1 MGIRASR
8 ANREKMQ
15 LTKSKPVPLPSDDAD
30 EQDKSEMADQSE
42 PSSPLEFQEE
52 EAWGI
57 EVSGPNAIRLHWGP
71 PAMGVIQAL
80 SYIVEKKD
88 PSDQDWVPVAVVG
101 SDVTSYEVGELD
113 LYAQHWF
120 RVLARSSMGLTTVY
134 ETERPF
140 QLREEETDAPADRPD
155 PPSTP
160 LLVVV
165 TGPFSMDVKWTAPLH
180 DGGRPILGY
189 LVAVKELQRTLWMEV
204 CQVIAPIVR
213 AHIQDLEEGHEYLVR
228 IYAWNEV
235 GISDPLETP
244 EGTVIIRPPGVVV
257 PPSAPVGPLV
267 VESVTEDSVR
277 LSWKQ
282 PLKDGGDPVRN
293 YLVEYRDVSAAEIA
307 KFSVRTPDARTSF
320 TVEDLR
326 TRHFYVFRISAENEA
341 GTGEALVD
349 KKPVRVQAAPK
360 KPPAPEPPVVVI
372 HPTMPDACIV
382 TWSPPCD
389 DITWYIVERCDL
401 VGDVWIVVSQQKEA
415 QFVAQNLVPGIEYS
429 FRVSAENEVGMG
441 KWSKPSEPIV
451 IIRKVASM
459 TAPEFTKELS
469 DCDVLVDND
478 ATFTCKFIG
487 IPTPEITWYKSGHEI
502 YDSGRT
508 EIDTSLATSTLL
520 LRKVRLEDKGK
531 IECQALNNAGLKTT
545 SAKLTVLAPPKLT
558 GSPTYKDGLMFDSG
572 ETVRVKLSY
581 TGHPPPDFTWRR
593 NGEIVV
599 FDGSSAAMLV
609 DRDDQTVLL
618 KLVDADPN
626 HRGMYTLEATNE
638 HGSDQFS
645 VAVMITGEPE
655 PPEGKPVV
663 TSVDWNSCTL
673 SWNPSANDGGSPVSS
688 YIIERRQ
695 MNNELWMKATTAHQ
709 EHCTVYG
716 LIEGG
721 QYAFRVRAVT
731 VYGTSKPSQ
740 SSEPVTLL
748 RLGPESRAES
758 LPMETNSTEATEAI
772 ATEQDFASTADDA
785 TLTVTK
791 YDSDDQRSSLDV
803 DEFLNEDAAASETVS
818 QVTAPGVSEWSD
830 YDSLVPSSVV
840 KVESG
845 DITEAEYDALTKRA
859 SLEIFEKL
867 GLSEPALLVED
878 NESHE
883 EEAVEAIDV
892 DVPGDAVLQKE
903 EKLASLVREHS
914 FGIVPFVSDE
924 SFDLLQ
930 EEPRYESGTT
940 SYVPLTVSCVLTIT
954 SWHLAE
960 ESSMEPA
967 PTSQRPLPTLLV
979 SHIFSLVVFS
989 PPLLLDQMQ
998 NLPPTRFPDGII
1010 VKLVTQAEYRMYKN
1024 LLPESSFL
1032 IIDVEHPLL
1041 VLAPPLQLES
1051 TSHFSD
1057 PEKRIPIAG
1066 RFTLSE
1072 RLPVPLNY
1080 VIDTL
1085 LCEGN
1090 LRRPERP
1097 STDYCSVGYVRSAA
1111 EPTAIVTT
1119 VQPEGV
1125 VLSVTKPD
1133 TPTKLSEVETDES
1146 FVEDMLE
1153 APYAKQRDLLSA
1165 SPSDSGLDS
1174 SISLPGTQWRP
1185 QGPLGLRTEDRRFYY
1200 YPDAQYYKTQAR
1212 LKEFDMRTRRPYT
1225 RRITSLSKT
1234 IESDYSHRKS
1244 NMDRLAKKIS
1254 SEMSS
1259 LERDLE
1265 LLHSMQSMLRRE
1277 LKTREKPT
1285 GEQTNGK
1292 TSNGRKSEGSPDTTR
1307 ARPYPDASSR
1317 PYLSRRLS
1325 RSDSSESDEPVAG
1338 LPRPKPVPKGEAPRF
1353 ITRLENRIAPSGYRV
1368 KLHCTVVGDPTPQ
1381 VTWLKN
1387 GVKVS
1392 LENRQ
1397 ISINH
1402 QDYGLCSL
1410 EIFNLKPA
1418 DTGEYTCTATNAYG
1432 EATTSAYL
1440 RVTGER
1446 ELTPEE
1452 PKFESCA
1459 PDLTVRAG
1467 GKAVF
1472 SWKASGSP
1480 LPTLKVT
1487 KDSKPLRTNLTTD
1500 VIISR
1505 DGICR
1510 VCLQKVSPA
1519 DAGVYTCTAENDSGT
1534 AASTS
1539 ILEIAGLEEGS
1550 SDFQEERRRL
1560 EKIHVDDRRNASEA
1574 VERASRLADPPYVLS
1589 PEENKDDYYKSRR
1602 NFRTYGMLGLNYLED
1617 VPRTSYEPRSVPGP
1631 PLDPVVTESGPTSAT
1646 LAWTKPISNGG
1657 HPITGYRIQY
1667 REVPSKQWRDKA
1679 TSRICVCDI
1688 YGLKPQTEY
1697 VFQVSAGNKNGWGQ
1711 PVVAVP
1717 ELKNWRFFL

>member
-1 MGIRASR
+1 
-8 ANREKMQ
+8 
-15 LTKSKPVPLPSDDAD
+15 
-30 EQDKSEMADQSE
+30 
-42 PSSPLEFQEE
+42 
-52 EAWGI
+52 
-57 EVSGPNAIRLHWGP
+57 
-71 PAMGVIQAL
+71 
-80 SYIVEKKD
+80 
-88 PSDQDWVPVAVVG
+88 
-101 SDVTSYEVGELD
+101 
-113 LYAQHWF
+113 
-120 RVLARSSMGLTTVY
+120 
-134 ETERPF
+134 
-140 QLREEETDAPADRPD
+140 
-155 PPSTP
+155 
-160 LLVVV
+160 
-165 TGPFSMDVKWTAPLH
+165 
-180 DGGRPILGY
+180 
-189 LVAVKELQRTLWMEV
+189 
-204 CQVIAPIVR
+204 
-213 AHIQDLEEGHEYLVR
+213 
-228 IYAWNEV
+228 
-235 GISDPLETP
+235 
-244 EGTVIIRPPGVVV
+244 VVV

-818 QVTAPGVSEWSD
+818 Q
-830 YDSLVPSSVV
+830 
-840 KVESG
+840 
-845 DITEAEYDALTKRA
+845 
-859 SLEIFEKL
+859 
-867 GLSEPALLVED
+867 
-878 NESHE
+878 
-883 EEAVEAIDV
+883 
-892 DVPGDAVLQKE
+892 
-903 EKLASLVREHS
+903 
-914 FGIVPFVSDE
+914 
-924 SFDLLQ
+924 
-930 EEPRYESGTT
+930 
-940 SYVPLTVSCVLTIT
+940 
-954 SWHLAE
+954 
-960 ESSMEPA
+960 
-967 PTSQRPLPTLLV
+967 
-979 SHIFSLVVFS
+979 
-989 PPLLLDQMQ
+989 
-998 NLPPTRFPDGII
+998 
-1010 VKLVTQAEYRMYKN
+1010 
-1024 LLPESSFL
+1024 
-1032 IIDVEHPLL
+1032 
-1041 VLAPPLQLES
+1041 
-1051 TSHFSD
+1051 
-1057 PEKRIPIAG
+1057 
-1066 RFTLSE
+1066 
-1072 RLPVPLNY
+1072 
-1080 VIDTL
+1080 
-1085 LCEGN
+1085 
-1090 LRRPERP
+1090 
-1097 STDYCSVGYVRSAA
+1097 
-1111 EPTAIVTT
+1111 
-1119 VQPEGV
+1119 
-1125 VLSVTKPD
+1125 
-1133 TPTKLSEVETDES
+1133 
-1146 FVEDMLE
+1146 
-1153 APYAKQRDLLSA
+1153 
-1165 SPSDSGLDS
+1165 
-1174 SISLPGTQWRP
+1174 WRP

-1440 RVTGER
+1440 RVT
-1446 ELTPEE
+1446 
-1452 PKFESCA
+1452 
-1459 PDLTVRAG
+1459 
-1467 GKAVF
+1467 
-1472 SWKASGSP
+1472 
-1480 LPTLKVT
+1480 
-1487 KDSKPLRTNLTTD
+1487 
-1500 VIISR
+1500 
-1505 DGICR
+1505 
-1510 VCLQKVSPA
+1510 
-1519 DAGVYTCTAENDSGT
+1519 
-1534 AASTS
+1534 
-1539 ILEIAGLEEGS
+1539 EEGS

-1560 EKIHVDDRRNASEA
+1560 EKIHVDDR
-1574 VERASRLADPPYVLS
+1574 
-1589 PEENKDDYYKSRR
+1589 
-1602 NFRTYGMLGLNYLED
+1602 
-1617 VPRTSYEPRSVPGP
+1617 RSVPGP

-1688 YGLKPQTEY
+1688 YGLKPQ
-1697 VFQVSAGNKNGWGQ
+1697 
-1711 PVVAVP
+1711 
-1717 ELKNWRFFL
+1717 

>member
-1 MGIRASR
+1 
-8 ANREKMQ
+8 MQ
-15 LTKSKPVPLPSDDAD
+15 LTKTGPVPLPSDDGD
-30 EQDKSEMADQSE
+30 EEDKSEMTDQFQ
-42 PSSPLEFQEE
+42 PSSPLEFQGITDEDS
-52 EAWGI
+52 WGI

-88 PSDQDWVPVAVVG
+88 PSDQDWVPVAIVG
-101 SDVTSYEVGELD
+101 SDVTSYEVEDLD
-113 LYAQHWF
+113 LCSEHWF

-140 QLREEETDAPADRPD
+140 QLREQER
-155 PPSTP
+155 
-160 LLVVV
+160 
-165 TGPFSMDVKWTAPLH
+165 
-180 DGGRPILGY
+180 
-189 LVAVKELQRTLWMEV
+189 
-204 CQVIAPIVR
+204 VI
-213 AHIQDLEEGHEYLVR
+213 
-228 IYAWNEV
+228 
-235 GISDPLETP
+235 
-244 EGTVIIRPPGVVV
+244 V

-267 VESVTEDSVR
+267 VENVTEDSVR
-277 LSWKQ
+277 LSWKE
-282 PLKDGGDPVRN
+282 PLKNGGDPVTN

-307 KFSVRTPDARTSF
+307 KFSVRTPDARTRF
-320 TVEDLR
+320 TVQDLK
-326 TRHFYVFRISAENEA
+326 TRHFYVFRISAENQA

-349 KKPVRVQAAPK
+349 KKPVRVKAAPK
-360 KPPAPEPPVVVI
+360 KPPAPEPPVVVV

-389 DITWYIVERCDL
+389 DITCYILERCDL

-429 FRVSAENEVGMG
+429 FRVSAENEAGMG

-451 IIRKVASM
+451 ITRKVASM

-469 DCDVLVDND
+469 DCNVLVDND
-478 ATFTCKFIG
+478 ATFTCKFVG

-572 ETVRVKLSY
+572 ETLRIKLSY
-581 TGHPPPDFTWRR
+581 SGHPPPDLIWRR
-593 NGEIVV
+593 NGDIVSL
-599 FDGSSAAMLV
+599 DGSSASMLV

-618 KLVDADPN
+618 KLVDVDPS
-626 HRGMYTLEATNE
+626 HRGTYTLEATNE
-638 HGSDQFS
+638 HGSDEFS

-655 PPEGKPVV
+655 PPEGKPQV

-673 SWNPSANDGGSPVSS
+673 SWNPPANDGGSPVSS

-695 MNNELWMKATTAHQ
+695 MDNELWMKATTAHQ
-709 EHCTVYG
+709 EHCTIYG
-716 LIEGG
+716 LVEGG
-721 QYAFRVRAVT
+721 KYSFRVRAVT
-731 VYGTSKPSQ
+731 VYGTSKASQ
-740 SSEPVTLL
+740 SSDPVTLL
-748 RLGPESRAES
+748 RLGLESRAES

-772 ATEQDFASTADDA
+772 ATEQDFPSTADDV

-818 QVTAPGVSEWSD
+818 QVTAPGGSEWSD
-830 YDSLVPSSVV
+830 YDSLVPSSMV
-840 KVESG
+840 KMESG
-845 DITEAEYDALTKRA
+845 DITEADYDALAKRA

-867 GLSEPALLVED
+867 GLKDSVAMIRD
-878 NESHE
+878 
-883 EEAVEAIDV
+883 EAVRELE
-892 DVPGDAVLQKE
+892 PGESMEVAMPTGALLQKE
-903 EKLASLVREHS
+903 KELAGLIREHL
-914 FGIVPFVSDE
+914 FAIVPCVTDE

-940 SYVPLTVSCVLTIT
+940 SYVPLTVSCVLTIL
-954 SWHLAE
+954 SWHSAE
-960 ESSMEPA
+960 EPDMEPA
-967 PTSQRPLPTLLV
+967 STSERPLAILLEP
-979 SHIFSLVVFS
+979 HTFSLVVFS
-989 PPLLLDQMQ
+989 SPLLLDQTV
-998 NLPPTRFPDGII
+998 NLRHTECPDGII
-1010 VKLVTQAEYRMYKN
+1010 VKVVTMAEWNMYKN
-1024 LLPESSFL
+1024 LLPDSSFL
-1032 IIDVEHPLL
+1032 IIDVAHPLL

-1057 PEKRIPIAG
+1057 PERRIPIAG

-1085 LCEGN
+1085 LSEGN
-1090 LRRPERP
+1090 LRITKLP
-1097 STDYCSVGYVRSAA
+1097 SADYGSVGYIRRPP
-1111 EPTAIVTT
+1111 EPIAIVTT

-1125 VLSVTKPD
+1125 ALSVTKPES
-1133 TPTKLSEVETDES
+1133 PTKLSEVETDES
-1146 FVEDMLE
+1146 FVDDRLE
-1153 APYAKQRDLLSA
+1153 ASFAQRPDLLSA
-1165 SPSDSGLDS
+1165 SPTDSGVDS
-1174 SISLPGTQWRP
+1174 SVSIPGTQWRP
-1185 QGPLGLRTEDRRFYY
+1185 HGTLGLRADDRRFYY
-1200 YPDAQYYKTQAR
+1200 YPDAQYYKTAAR

-1244 NMDRLAKKIS
+1244 NIDALAKKIS

-1265 LLHSMQSMLRRE
+1265 LLHSMQNMLRSE
-1277 LKTREKPT
+1277 LKTRERPT
-1285 GEQTNGK
+1285 GDQTNGK

-1325 RSDSSESDEPVAG
+1325 RSDSSESDEPVARV
-1338 LPRPKPVPKGEAPRF
+1338 PRPKPAPKGEAPRF
-1353 ITRLENRIAPSGYRV
+1353 ITRLENRIAPSGYRM

-1381 VTWLKN
+1381 ITWLKN

-1410 EIFNLKPA
+1410 EIFNLKPG
-1418 DTGEYTCTATNAYG
+1418 DTGEYTCHATNAYG

-1440 RVTGER
+1440 RVTGHR
-1446 ELTPEE
+1446 DLTPEE

-1459 PDLTVRAG
+1459 PDLTVRPG
-1467 GKAVF
+1467 EKAVF
-1472 SWKASGSP
+1472 SWKASGCP
-1480 LPTLKVT
+1480 PPMLKVT
-1487 KDSKPLRTNLTTD
+1487 KDDKPLRTNLTTD

-1539 ILEIAGLEEGS
+1539 ILEIAGQEEGR

-1560 EKIHVDDRRNASEA
+1560 DKFHVDDRRHASEA
-1574 VERASRLADPPYVLS
+1574 VERASRLPEPPYVLS

-1617 VPRTSYEPRSVPGP
+1617 VPRTSHEPRSVPGP

-1646 LAWTKPISNGG
+1646 LAWTKPINNGG

-1711 PVVAVP
+1711 PVIAVP
-1717 ELKNWRFFL
+1717 ELRNWRPVL

>member
-1 MGIRASR
+1 MKATRFCGLSQDLFWLAPAGATSAEILAARPSA
-8 ANREKMQ
+8 
-15 LTKSKPVPLPSDDAD
+15 LLCSK
-30 EQDKSEMADQSE
+30 
-42 PSSPLEFQEE
+42 
-52 EAWGI
+52 
-57 EVSGPNAIRLHWGP
+57 R
-71 PAMGVIQAL
+71 
-80 SYIVEKKD
+80 
-88 PSDQDWVPVAVVG
+88 
-101 SDVTSYEVGELD
+101 
-113 LYAQHWF
+113 
-120 RVLARSSMGLTTVY
+120 ARSLS
-134 ETERPF
+134 
-140 QLREEETDAPADRPD
+140 
-155 PPSTP
+155 
-160 LLVVV
+160 LLC
-165 TGPFSMDVKWTAPLH
+165 
-180 DGGRPILGY
+180 RILLGN
-189 LVAVKELQRTLWMEV
+189 
-204 CQVIAPIVR
+204 
-213 AHIQDLEEGHEYLVR
+213 LEEGRHQNAEPKASFSPATDTGVR
-228 IYAWNEV
+228 E
-235 GISDPLETP
+235 P
-244 EGTVIIRPPGVVV
+244 RVVV

-360 KPPAPEPPVVVI
+360 KPPAPESPVVVI

-451 IIRKVASM
+451 IIRK
-459 TAPEFTKELS
+459 
-469 DCDVLVDND
+469 
-478 ATFTCKFIG
+478 
-487 IPTPEITWYKSGHEI
+487 
-502 YDSGRT
+502 
-508 EIDTSLATSTLL
+508 
-520 LRKVRLEDKGK
+520 
-531 IECQALNNAGLKTT
+531 
-545 SAKLTVLAPPKLT
+545 APPKLT

-599 FDGSSAAMLV
+599 FDGSSATMLV

-645 VAVMITGEPE
+645 VAVMITG
-655 PPEGKPVV
+655 K
-663 TSVDWNSCTL
+663 
-673 SWNPSANDGGSPVSS
+673 
-688 YIIERRQ
+688 

-818 QVTAPGVSEWSD
+818 QVTAPAVSEWSD

-867 GLSEPALLVED
+867 GLSEAAVVHED
-878 NESHE
+878 NEPHE
-883 EEAVEAIDV
+883 EETFETIGVV
-892 DVPGDAVLQKE
+892 VPSDAVLQKE
-903 EKLASLVREHS
+903 EKLESLVREHS
-914 FGIVPFVSDE
+914 FGIVPFVSDA

-960 ESSMEPA
+960 ESSTEPA
-967 PTSQRPLPTLLV
+967 PTSQHPLPILLV

-989 PPLLLDQMQ
+989 QPLLLDQTQ
-998 NLPPTRFPDGII
+998 NMPPRKVPDGII

-1057 PEKRIPIAG
+1057 PDKLIPIAG

-1072 RLPVPLNY
+1072 SLPVPLNY

-1085 LCEGN
+1085 LCEGK

-1212 LKEFDMRTRRPYT
+1212 LKEFDMRTRRPYS

-1292 TSNGRKSEGSPDTTR
+1292 TSNGRKSEGSPETTR

-1325 RSDSSESDEPVAG
+1325 RSDSESDEPMAQ

-1410 EIFNLKPA
+1410 EIFNLKTA

-1446 ELTPEE
+1446 DLTPEE

>member
-1 MGIRASR
+1 
-8 ANREKMQ
+8 MQ

-88 PSDQDWVPVAVVG
+88 LSDQDWVPVAVVG

-140 QLREEETDAPADRPD
+140 QLREQER
-155 PPSTP
+155 
-160 LLVVV
+160 
-165 TGPFSMDVKWTAPLH
+165 
-180 DGGRPILGY
+180 
-189 LVAVKELQRTLWMEV
+189 
-204 CQVIAPIVR
+204 
-213 AHIQDLEEGHEYLVR
+213 
-228 IYAWNEV
+228 
-235 GISDPLETP
+235 
-244 EGTVIIRPPGVVV
+244 VVV

-459 TAPEFTKELS
+459 TAPEFTKDLS

-508 EIDTSLATSTLL
+508 EIDTSLATSSLL

-581 TGHPPPDFTWRR
+581 TGHPPPDFTWKR

-655 PPEGKPVV
+655 PPEGQPVV

-840 KVESG
+840 KVE
-845 DITEAEYDALTKRA
+845 
-859 SLEIFEKL
+859 
-867 GLSEPALLVED
+867 
-878 NESHE
+878 
-883 EEAVEAIDV
+883 
-892 DVPGDAVLQKE
+892 
-903 EKLASLVREHS
+903 
-914 FGIVPFVSDE
+914 
-924 SFDLLQ
+924 
-930 EEPRYESGTT
+930 
-940 SYVPLTVSCVLTIT
+940 
-954 SWHLAE
+954 
-960 ESSMEPA
+960 
-967 PTSQRPLPTLLV
+967 
-979 SHIFSLVVFS
+979 
-989 PPLLLDQMQ
+989 
-998 NLPPTRFPDGII
+998 
-1010 VKLVTQAEYRMYKN
+1010 
-1024 LLPESSFL
+1024 
-1032 IIDVEHPLL
+1032 
-1041 VLAPPLQLES
+1041 
-1051 TSHFSD
+1051 
-1057 PEKRIPIAG
+1057 
-1066 RFTLSE
+1066 
-1072 RLPVPLNY
+1072 
-1080 VIDTL
+1080 
-1085 LCEGN
+1085 
-1090 LRRPERP
+1090 
-1097 STDYCSVGYVRSAA
+1097 
-1111 EPTAIVTT
+1111 
-1119 VQPEGV
+1119 
-1125 VLSVTKPD
+1125 
-1133 TPTKLSEVETDES
+1133 
-1146 FVEDMLE
+1146 
-1153 APYAKQRDLLSA
+1153 
-1165 SPSDSGLDS
+1165 
-1174 SISLPGTQWRP
+1174 
-1185 QGPLGLRTEDRRFYY
+1185 
-1200 YPDAQYYKTQAR
+1200 
-1212 LKEFDMRTRRPYT
+1212 
-1225 RRITSLSKT
+1225 
-1234 IESDYSHRKS
+1234 
-1244 NMDRLAKKIS
+1244 
-1254 SEMSS
+1254 
-1259 LERDLE
+1259 
-1265 LLHSMQSMLRRE
+1265 
-1277 LKTREKPT
+1277 
-1285 GEQTNGK
+1285 
-1292 TSNGRKSEGSPDTTR
+1292 
-1307 ARPYPDASSR
+1307 
-1317 PYLSRRLS
+1317 
-1325 RSDSSESDEPVAG
+1325 
-1338 LPRPKPVPKGEAPRF
+1338 
-1353 ITRLENRIAPSGYRV
+1353 
-1368 KLHCTVVGDPTPQ
+1368 
-1381 VTWLKN
+1381 
-1387 GVKVS
+1387 
-1392 LENRQ
+1392 
-1397 ISINH
+1397 
-1402 QDYGLCSL
+1402 
-1410 EIFNLKPA
+1410 
-1418 DTGEYTCTATNAYG
+1418 
-1432 EATTSAYL
+1432 
-1440 RVTGER
+1440 
-1446 ELTPEE
+1446 
-1452 PKFESCA
+1452 
-1459 PDLTVRAG
+1459 
-1467 GKAVF
+1467 
-1472 SWKASGSP
+1472 
-1480 LPTLKVT
+1480 T

-1539 ILEIAGLEEGS
+1539 ILEIAGLG
-1550 SDFQEERRRL
+1550 
-1560 EKIHVDDRRNASEA
+1560 
-1574 VERASRLADPPYVLS
+1574 
-1589 PEENKDDYYKSRR
+1589 
-1602 NFRTYGMLGLNYLED
+1602 
-1617 VPRTSYEPRSVPGP
+1617 VPGP